1 MGRHPPS
8 GPELSDPNHSAEAHR
23 LATLRSLGILDTAPA
38 EHFDAITRL
47 MQQLFD
53 VPIAIV
59 TLVDEGRQWFKSHPG
74 LSISETPREIAFCNL
89 TIASDGILVV
99 PDARADPRFAENPF
113 VTGEPFVRFYA
124 GCPLVAPDGSRI
136 GALALVDRRP
146 KELSARDAELLRS
159 LARIVESEI
168 NALQVTTLDK
178 LPIGVYRSTPDGRIV
193 DANPALVALL
203 GHPDR
208 ASLLSTSAWDI
219 HADPTERERILSRAE
234 REGGLQGVETQVRRQ
249 DGSTLW
255 VRLSTFLARDARGRP
270 LFYVGTVEDVSE
282 RRLAEESLWESEA
295 RQKALLDQLP
305 AVLWTTDRD
314 LRFTLGQGT
323 GLGALNLRPNQIAGT
338 SLFEYFQT
346 DDGDFPPIAAHR
358 RALGG
363 EAVSYQMEWAG
374 RAYESHVRPLT
385 GADGRVVGTLG
396 IALDVTDRS
405 RAEAALHRQE
415 RHVRAVLE
423 SALDAVIG
431 MDAEGM
437 ITDWNGRA
445 QEMFG
450 WSRDEA
456 VGSEAAE
463 RIMPERYREAHR
475 EGLRRFLACGDGPI
489 LGRRVELS
497 GSRRDGSEFPVEL
510 TVSAFREGDRWSFNA
525 FVADI
530 SERGRAA
537 AALRDGEER
546 YRALYERERAGREQA
561 DRLRAATAAL
571 GSTLDLRQVLA
582 VILREL
588 QGVVPYD
595 SASIQELRG
604 DFMEVIA
611 GHGFPDLERVLGTR
625 FDVRQSDNPNREV
638 FLTRRTG
645 VLQDAPASFRG
656 FEPGVL
662 AMKPGRSWI
671 GVPLLFGDRLIGML
685 SLDKMEPD
693 FYTPEHVGLAE
704 SFAAPAAVAMEN
716 ARLYAA
722 ARTELAERKRVEDQ
736 LRQSQKME
744 AVGRLAGGIA
754 HDFNNLLGVI
764 LGYTGLALRK
774 LGETDPIRAKLKQ
787 VQQAADRASAL
798 TRQLLAFSR
807 KQVLV
812 PEVLDLSDVVSEMS
826 TMLRRVI
833 GEHIQLEAMPRG
845 GLGMVR
851 ADRGQM
857 AQAILNLAL
866 NARDAMPGGGTLT
879 LAAQDADVPEE
890 EAESRPGLYPGR
902 YVALTVSDTGSGIA
916 ADVLPRIFEPFF
928 TTKDPGKGTGLGLS
942 MVYGFVKQSGGYID
956 VDSGTGRGTSFRL
969 LFPRL
974 PDDTARPAR
983 LSQVPVAVP
992 EVPETVSETIL
1003 LVEDED
1009 GLREMISETLR
1020 EAGYEVLE
1028 AASAEG
1034 ALAVASERR
1043 AIDLLLTD
1051 VVMPGRSGTQ
1061 LAEALHAL
1069 RPATRILFM
1078 SGYID
1083 DGSARGTIV
1092 SADSAFIQKPFKSE
1106 DLLREI
1112 RQVLGRRP

>member
-1 MGRHPPS
+1 MS
-8 GPELSDPNHSAEAHR
+8 DASDPSEAHR
-23 LATLRSLGILDTAPA
+23 LATLRSLGILDTAPE
-38 EHFDAITRL
+38 EHFDSITQL

-74 LSISETPREIAFCNL
+74 LSISETPRDIAFCAL
-89 TIASDGILVV
+89 TIASDGLLVI
-99 PDARADPRFAENPF
+99 PDARGDPRFAENPF

-124 GCPLVAPDGSRI
+124 GCPLAAPDGSRI
-136 GALALVDRRP
+136 GSLALVDRRP
-146 KELSARDAELLRS
+146 RDFSARDGQLLRS

-193 DANPALVALL
+193 DCNPALVALL
-203 GHPDR
+203 GYPDR
-208 ASLLSTSAWDI
+208 ASLLSTSAWDLY
-219 HADPTERERILSRAE
+219 ADPKERDRILARAD
-234 REGGLQGVETQVRRQ
+234 REGGLQGVETQVRRK
-249 DGSTLW
+249 DARTLW
-255 VRLSTFLARDARGRP
+255 VRLNTFLVRDARGRP
-270 LFYVGTVEDVSE
+270 LFYVGTVEDVTE
-282 RRLAEESLWESEA
+282 RRVAEESLWDSEA
-295 RQKALLDQLP
+295 RQKFLLDQLP
-305 AVLWTTDRD
+305 AVLWTTDVD

-323 GLGALNLRPNQIAGT
+323 GLGALNLRPNEVAGT
-338 SLFEYFQT
+338 TLFQYFQT
-346 DDGDFPPIAAHR
+346 DDADFPPIAAHR
-358 RALGG
+358 RALLG
-363 EAVSYQMEWAG
+363 EAVSYDTEWAG

-385 GADGRVVGTLG
+385 DTDGRVVGTLG
-396 IALDVTDRS
+396 IALDVTDRQRLKDAEQATTRRY
-405 RAEAALHRQE
+405 RAI
-415 RHVRAVLE
+415 LE

-431 MDAEGM
+431 MDADGR

-463 RIMPERYREAHR
+463 RIMPARYREAHR
-475 EGLRRFLACGDGPI
+475 QGLRRLLAGGDAPI
-489 LGRRVELS
+489 LGRRVELA
-497 GSRRDGSEFPVEL
+497 GLRRDGSEFPVEL
-510 TVSAFREGDRWSFNA
+510 TVSALREGDRWSFNA

-530 SERGRAA
+530 SERRQAA
-537 AALRDGEER
+537 DALREGEER
-546 YRALYERERAGREQA
+546 NRALYQRERAGREQA
-561 DRLRAATAAL
+561 DRLRAATEAL
-571 GSTLDLRQVLA
+571 GSTLDLREVLA
-582 VILREL
+582 LILREL
-588 QGVVPYD
+588 QRVVPYD

-625 FDVRQSDNPNREV
+625 FDVRATDNPNREV
-638 FLTRRTG
+638 FRTRRTG
-645 VLQDAPASFRG
+645 VLKDAPAVFRG

-662 AMKPGRSWI
+662 AMNPGRSWI

-685 SLDKMEPD
+685 SLDKLEPD
-693 FYTPEHVGLAE
+693 FYTAEHVGLAE

-722 ARTELAERKRVEDQ
+722 AREELTERKRVEDQ
-736 LRQSQKME
+736 LRQAQKME

-764 LGYTGLALRK
+764 LGYTGLALRR
-774 LGETDPIRAKLKQ
+774 LGEADPIHAQLKQ
-787 VQQAADRASAL
+787 VRQAADRASSL

-812 PEVLDLSDVVSEMS
+812 PEVLDLADVVAEMS

-833 GEHIQLEAMPRG
+833 GEDVELVAVPRE

-866 NARDAMPGGGTLT
+866 NARDAMPHGGRLT
-879 LAAQDADVPEE
+879 LAAQDADVPAE
-890 EAESRPGLYPGR
+890 EADGRPGLRPGR
-902 YVALTVSDTGSGIA
+902 YVTLAVSDTGVGIGS
-916 ADVLPRIFEPFF
+916 DVLPRIFEPFF
-928 TTKDPGKGTGLGLS
+928 TTKEPGKGTGLGLS

-956 VDSGTGRGTSFRL
+956 VDSETGRGTTFRL
-969 LFPRL
+969 LLPRL

-983 LSQVPVAVP
+983 TAQAPAAAPPVQEAA
-992 EVPETVSETIL
+992 SETIL

-1009 GLREMISETLR
+1009 GLREMISELLR
-1020 EAGYEVLE
+1020 EAGYRVLE
-1028 AASAEG
+1028 ASTAER
-1034 ALAVASERR
+1034 ALALADAHREP
-1043 AIDLLLTD
+1043 IDLLLTD
-1051 VVMPGRSGTQ
+1051 VVMPGQSGTQ
-1061 LAEALHAL
+1061 LAEALHGL
-1069 RPATRILFM
+1069 RPATRVLFM

-1092 SADSAFIQKPFKSE
+1092 SEQSAFIQKPFLAE

-1112 RQVLGRRP
+1112 RQVLSRRT